1 MEENTTQ
8 LGPEVTKDIEERII
22 AMLQT
27 IFDPEIPVNIYEMG
41 LIYEIQVS
49 PFGDVYVK
57 MTLTSPNCP
66 VAGSLPGEVEQKVR
80 EVPGV
85 KSVELDLTFD
95 PPWEMSRMSEA
106 ARLELGMF

>member
-1 MEENTTQ
+1 MEETVSPI
-8 LGPEVTKDIEERII
+8 GPELAKEIEAKVTE
-22 AMLQT
+22 ALQT
-27 IFDPEIPVNIYEMG
+27 IFDPEIPVNIVELG

-66 VAGSLPGEVEQKVR
+66 VAGSLPAEVENKTK

-106 ARLELGMF
+106 ARLELGML